1 MMKKMKRFVAVLLTG
16 VMALTM
22 LTACGS
28 GKFIERNAKL
38 EGAYSLLMEVLAK
51 TTGES
56 ATIENDAIDSIIEK
70 YAREISKKPGE
81 YIAAYAAHVASD
93 DEEAAKLYSE
103 LQDKL
108 TSECAAAIGKESLN
122 AAMIISDGTQSVDEQ
137 IKAVVEALLA
147 SVTPTNDAKITVSYC
162 VRVYHVTNPAKSSD
176 SAWVAFLVV
185 NRGE

>member
-1 MMKKMKRFVAVLLTG
+1 MMKKMKRIVAVLLTG

-81 YIAAYAAHVASD
+81 YIAAYAAHVAND

-108 TSECAAAIGKESLN
+108 TSECAAAIGKESLK

-137 IKAVVEALLA
+137 IKAVVEDLLA

-185 NRGE
+185 DRGE

>member
-1 MMKKMKRFVAVLLTG
+1 MKKMKRIVAVLLAG

-81 YIAAYAAHVASD
+81 YIAAYAAHVAND

-122 AAMIISDGTQSVDEQ
+122 AAMLISDGTPSVDEQ

-147 SVTPTNDAKITVSYC
+147 SITPTTNEKITVYYC
-162 VRVYHVTNPAKSSD
+162 VRDYHVTTPAQTH
-176 SAWVAFLVV
+176 AIPCGAFICVD
-185 NRGE
+185 RAE